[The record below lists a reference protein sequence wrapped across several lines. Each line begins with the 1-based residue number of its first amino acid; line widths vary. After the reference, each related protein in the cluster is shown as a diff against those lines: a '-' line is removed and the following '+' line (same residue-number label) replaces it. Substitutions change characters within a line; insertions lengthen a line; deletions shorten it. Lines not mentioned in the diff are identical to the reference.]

1 MKKYLSMLAAALL
14 ASLMLSCATTGG
26 KAKATLTECQERMF
40 WRIDG
45 TDKKGSPSTVYVQ
58 GSFHLGDGRMYPLA
72 DSVLAAWNGADRL
85 VAEISSKD
93 TAQIQLKVMEMM
105 VDSFKK
111 AGGRLAT
118 DGLTE
123 KQRATL
129 GRYMEADVAAKL
141 AVFEP
146 WLTTYS
152 IAAAIYQGNGLS
164 AEYGLDNNLMAYA
177 SEAGREIEG
186 LDTLQLQLD
195 VITYGSYDEQ
205 MDMLRDV
212 LDELDDPTEVIE
224 MTRSLYEA
232 YLANDKATFA
242 KRSDEEKEADEARHA
257 FYKAYNKMI
266 YDDRNKDWAKDI
278 TGYLREGGT
287 TFIFAGT
294 AHWTGEGSV
303 FDCLRKMG
311 TIE

>member
-1 MKKYLSMLAAALL
+1 MKKYLLLMTLAAAL
-14 ASLMLSCATTGG
+14 MMSCATTGG
-26 KAKATLTECQERMF
+26 KAKATLTECPERMF

-45 TDKKGSPSTVYVQ
+45 TDKKGNPSTVYVQ

-72 DSVLAAWNGADRL
+72 DPVLAAWNGADRL

-93 TAQIQLKVMEMM
+93 TAQLQLKVMEMM

-111 AGGRLAT
+111 AGGRVVT
-118 DGLTE
+118 DDLTD
-123 KQRATL
+123 KQKATL
-129 GRYMEADVAAKL
+129 NKYMEAEVASKL

-164 AEYGLDNNLMAYA
+164 AEYGLDSNLMAYA
-177 SEAGREIEG
+177 NEAGREIEG

-212 LDELDDPTEVIE
+212 LDELDDPTEVIA
-224 MTRSLYEA
+224 MTKSLYEA
-232 YLANDKATFA
+232 YIANDKATFA
-242 KRSDEEKEADEARHA
+242 KRSDEEKDADEARHA

-287 TFIFAGT
+287 TFIFAG
-294 AHWTGEGSV
+294 AGHWVGEGSV

>member
-1 MKKYLSMLAAALL
+1 MKKYLSILIMTMAAA
-14 ASLMLSCATTGG
+14 LMLSCATTGG
-26 KAKATLTECQERMF
+26 RAKATLTECPARMF

-45 TDKKGSPSTVYVQ
+45 TDKKGNPSTVYVQ

-72 DSVLAAWNGADRL
+72 DPVLAAWDGADRL

-93 TAQIQLKVMEMM
+93 TAQLQLKVMEMM

-111 AGGRLAT
+111 AGGRVVT
-118 DGLTE
+118 DGLTD
-123 KQRATL
+123 KQKATL
-129 GRYMEADVAAKL
+129 NKYMEAEVAAKL

-164 AEYGLDNNLMAYA
+164 AEYGLDSNLMAYA
-177 SEAGREIEG
+177 NEAGREIEG

-212 LDELDDPTEVIE
+212 LDELDDPTEVIA
-224 MTRSLYEA
+224 MTKSLYEA
-232 YLANDKATFA
+232 YLANDKATFG
-242 KRSDEEKEADEARHA
+242 KRSEEEKDADEARHA

-287 TFIFAGT
+287 TFIFAGA

-303 FDCLRKMG
+303 FDYLRKMG